1 MSEEQAPYR
10 TSKPVT
16 TVAQAAHAC
25 RERVLHVQGQLN
37 QLLSGLRA
45 GTIDAWAARERSE
58 RLIDEL
64 RAAAD
69 ELEGSRL
76 D

>member
-10 TSKPVT
+10 TST
-16 TVAQAAHAC
+16 TAPALARAAHAC
-25 RERVLHVQGQLN
+25 RERVLHVSGALN
-37 QLLSGLRA
+37 RLLGDLRA
-45 GTIDAWAARERSE
+45 DDVEIQAAEEWRTC
-58 RLIDEL
+58 LVDEL

-69 ELEGSRL
+69 ELEGRSS

>member
-1 MSEEQAPYR
+1 MSEEQTPYR
-10 TSKPVT
+10 TSMSPT
-16 TVAQAAHAC
+16 PALAAHAC
-25 RERVLHVQGQLN
+25 RERVLRVQGELI
-37 QLLSGLRA
+37 QLLANLRA
-45 GTIDAWAARERSE
+45 GTIDNRAARERRE
-58 RLIDEL
+58 RLTDEL

>member
-10 TSKPVT
+10 TSPPPT
-16 TVAQAAHAC
+16 PAQTAHAC

-45 GTIDAWAARERSE
+45 GTIDERTAQEQRE
-58 RLIDEL
+58 RLIGEL

-69 ELEGSRL
+69 ELESSRL

>member
-10 TSKPVT
+10 TST
-16 TVAQAAHAC
+16 TAPALARAAHAC
-25 RERVLHVQGQLN
+25 RERVLHVSGQLN
-37 QLLSGLRA
+37 RLLGDLRA
-45 GTIDAWAARERSE
+45 GDVEIRAAQQRRS
-58 RLIDEL
+58 RLVDEL

-69 ELEGSRL
+69 ELEGRSS

>member
-1 MSEEQAPYR
+1 MSEERAPYR
-10 TSKPVT
+10 TSPPPT
-16 TVAQAAHAC
+16 LPQAAHAC
-25 RERVLHVQGQLN
+25 RERVLRVQGELN

-58 RLIDEL
+58 RLTDEL
-64 RAAAD
+64 RATAD
-69 ELEGSRL
+69 ELESSRL

>member
-1 MSEEQAPYR
+1 MPEEQASYR
-10 TSKPVT
+10 TSPPPT
-16 TVAQAAHAC
+16 PAQAAHAC
-25 RERVLHVQGQLN
+25 RERVLRVQGELT
-37 QLLSGLRA
+37 QLLANLRA
-45 GTIDAWAARERSE
+45 GTIDNRAARERRE
-58 RLIDEL
+58 RLTDEL